1 MARTLIVTPVLQAVL
16 RELLDE
22 GRAVPRCHYDIV
34 VATGLA
40 SGTVHPVLMRLAEAG
55 WVTSQVVPASP
66 PRRHRP
72 RRDYLLTREGLSLA
86 AQAIAARP
94 AARRKDGEV
103 ALRALRALE
112 RAAAPVTTRQVMVAA
127 DDGDSPVLSYYKS
140 LTAHFTAGRVT
151 RHGAR
156 GPYTWLITDAGRDW
170 LAREGDPAPA
180 RAEKRGPRYRSR
192 AKQAQ
197 RTERFRETAGR
208 LHRPWTDAERATA
221 ARNDLTL
228 AELALLLGRTP
239 QSVASARTYPRRQ
252 QQNEATRET
261 ASRHRQPWTG
271 TDLETASRGDL
282 TVEQMAVMTG
292 RTHSA
297 VHAVRARLNSSGGPR
312 ARGLRDGTPPG
323 PVPAAAGVQEAGGGE
338 RRRGPR
344 YRALPMLR
352 ALAGSPQGLTAHDLS
367 VTCAWDVP
375 VRRDALQLAMRTMR
389 QQEKAGRVR
398 RAGTAMQQDRGRRP
412 VIRWEVTEAGILAAS
427 RPGPPGPA
435 AGVLAVFTAEQGK
448 LEVMMAG
455 ALAGGTVLGD
465 RMTGLAAEAARQL
478 GRKSAASGCLARARE
493 GGTAEAAGADY
504 GRVIAEAGAVLG
516 ECAAQGREL
525 VSAGTATLSA
535 VAGQAVRTRAAVL
548 PLIWQ
553 LPEGRKAVYA
563 LEMRR
568 LALLRR
574 QLAALVKIGEGLRE
588 LEQAER
594 EMAALDHSLEQAS
607 LRHRAAR
614 CLA

>member
-1 MARTLIVTPVLQAVL
+1 VARTLIVTPVLQAVL

-22 GRAVPRCHYDIV
+22 GRAVRRCHYDIV

-55 WVTSQVVPASP
+55 WVTSQVVPAP
-66 PRRHRP
+66 HPRRHRP

-112 RAAAPVTTRQVMVAA
+112 RAAAPVTTRQVMVAVG
-127 DDGDSPVLSYYKS
+127 DGDSPVLSYYKS

-151 RHGAR
+151 RHGTR

-192 AKQAQ
+192 ARQAQ

-252 QQNEATRET
+252 RQNEAARET
-261 ASRHRQPWTG
+261 ASRHRQPWTDA
-271 TDLETASRGDL
+271 DLETASRDDL

-297 VHAVRARLNSSGGPR
+297 VRAVRARLNSSGDSR

-323 PVPAAAGVQEAGGGE
+323 PVPAAGVQEAGGGE
-338 RRRGPR
+338 QRRGPR

-352 ALAGSPQGLTAHDLS
+352 ALAGSPQGLTAHDLA

-398 RAGTAMQQDRGRRP
+398 RAGTAVPQDRGRRP
-412 VIRWEVTEAGILAAS
+412 AIRWEVTEAGRLAAS
-427 RPGPPGPA
+427 GLGPA
-435 AGVLAVFTAEQGK
+435 DPAADVLAVFTAEQGK

-455 ALAGGTVLGD
+455 AIAGGAMLGD

-493 GGTAEAAGADY
+493 GGTAEAAAADY
-504 GRVIAEAGAVLG
+504 GRVIAEAGAALG
-516 ECAAQGREL
+516 ECAARGREL
-525 VSAGTATLSA
+525 VTAGTAALSA

-574 QLAALVKIGEGLRE
+574 HLAALVKIGEGLRE

-594 EMAALDHSLEQAS
+594 EMAALDRSLEQAS

-614 CLA
+614 SLA